1 MARFGAETIYL
12 AFDSDDAGLKAAL
25 SAIALIEP
33 YMASTEMQVKV
44 LIVPDGKD
52 PDDFIREN
60 GTETYNKARGAA
72 EPFLAFA
79 LRTAAKDR
87 NLHNAKQK
95 AAAIEEFL
103 PVITAI
109 RNNIQKRE
117 SFDQAMTFFHV
128 EDPGLKRELW
138 RSVEGTHGTMPTAVA
153 QRVSRAARA
162 KITFAERH
170 LLELLVHDGDL
181 RDVIIPTLEHSDY
194 EDLATAELFDAFI
207 AIHEAKQPV
216 VAETLV
222 EHLGGDEETLDLAH
236 KLLSAEPKRARE
248 DAMDE
253 VLIEAENCVFTLRN
267 MAIANRITE
276 LSREATLAEHSG
288 NTERFNTLVYEQLK
302 LEKIRRELQQRTG

>member
-1 MARFGAETIYL
+1 MKKSPQFTRRQF
-12 AFDSDDAGLKAAL
+12 LK
-25 SAIALIEP
+25 
-33 YMASTEMQVKV
+33 
-44 LIVPDGKD
+44 
-52 PDDFIREN
+52 
-60 GTETYNKARGAA
+60 
-72 EPFLAFA
+72 
-79 LRTAAKDR
+79 RTAATTGAVAGTQI
-87 NLHNAKQK
+87 LGMPAILS
-95 AAAIEEFL
+95 AANPNSKLGVA
-103 PVITAI
+103 VIGAGGMGGY
-109 RNNIQKRE
+109 

-236 KLLSAEPKRARE
+236 KLLSAESKRNRE